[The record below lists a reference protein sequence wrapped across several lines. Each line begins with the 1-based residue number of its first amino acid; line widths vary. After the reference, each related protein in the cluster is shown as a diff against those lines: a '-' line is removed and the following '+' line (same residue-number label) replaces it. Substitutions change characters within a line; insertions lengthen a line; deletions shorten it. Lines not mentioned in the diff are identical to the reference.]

1 MFNPSKP
8 GYLDPLQSEP
18 VRSNFRAI
26 AQHHAGPTPPS
37 NPETGWTW
45 LDTSVATNYRL
56 RMFLFG
62 TWVIILNNLTGGF
75 PSQGG
80 ASKIVH
86 TQAVADVSWIVTHN
100 LNTEDVSVTIWDAAD
115 QLILPNSVTTVS
127 VNQVLVTFLVAQ
139 VGRAIVIG

>member
-1 MFNPSKP
+1 MFNPNKP

-45 LDTSVATNYRL
+45 LDTSVPTNYKL
-56 RMFLFG
+56 RMYLFG
-62 TWVIILNNLTGGF
+62 SWVILLNNLMGGF
-75 PSQGG
+75 PPQGG
-80 ASKIVH
+80 ATKVVH
-86 TQAVADVSWIVTHN
+86 TQAVADTSWLVTHSLDTKN
-100 LNTEDVSVTIWDAAD
+100 VSVTIWDTTD
-115 QLILPNSVTTVS
+115 QIIIPNSVTAIN

-139 VGRAIVIG
+139 AGRAVVVG